1 MDFNKQILDI
11 DPVQETERLMKWL
24 KQSVQQRLRRTGA
37 IVGLSG
43 GVDSSTVL
51 GVCAR
56 AFGPERVIAIL
67 MPDQDSEGQS
77 ADLAHLVA
85 DRFGVQTLH
94 DDITAAVKGFGGYER
109 RDSAIRAVFPE
120 YDPAAGYKAKIVLP
134 NNILE
139 DTSLN
144 VFSVTI
150 VTPDGE
156 EKSKRLNPREYLQI
170 VAASNLKQRSRMAT
184 LYYHAESRNYAV
196 VGTSN
201 KNEHDQG
208 FLVKYGDGG
217 VDVQLIAHLYK
228 TQVYQLAEYLGVPQ
242 PILDRTPTSDTY
254 SAHQTQ
260 EEFFFRLPFAT
271 MDLLWYAQEHNGPA
285 EQVAQVMGLSVE
297 QVERAFADF
306 VRKHR
311 STEYLRLPSL
321 RLDAADTA
329 LAQ

>member
-1 MDFNKQILDI
+1 VEFNKQILDI
-11 DPVQETERLMKWL
+11 DPAEETERLVKWL
-24 KQSVQQRLRRTGA
+24 KQSVQQRFRRTGA

-77 ADLAHLVA
+77 EELALMVA
-85 DRFGVQTLH
+85 ERFGVETIR
-94 DDITAAVKGFGGYER
+94 DEITAAVRGFKGYER
-109 RDSAIRAVFPE
+109 RDAAIRAVFPE
-120 YDPAAGYKAKIVLP
+120 YDPGGSYKAKIVLP

-139 DTSLN
+139 DSSLN
-144 VFSVTI
+144 VFSLTI
-150 VTPDGE
+150 VTPEGE

-228 TQVYQLAEYLGVPQ
+228 TQVYQLAEYLGVPK
-242 PILDRTPTSDTY
+242 PIRDRTPTSDTY

-271 MDLLWYAQEHNGPA
+271 MDLLWYAQENGVPVD
-285 EQVAQVMGLSVE
+285 QVADVMGLTVP
-297 QVERAFADF
+297 QVERVFADF

-321 RLDAADTA
+321 KWGDA
-329 LAQ
+329 

>member
-1 MDFNKQILDI
+1 MEFNKQILDI
-11 DPVQETERLMKWL
+11 DPAEETQRLVKWL
-24 KQSVQQRLRRTGA
+24 KQAVQQRLRRTGA

-77 ADLAHLVA
+77 EELALMVA
-85 DRFGVQTLH
+85 ERFGVETIR
-94 DDITAAVKGFGGYER
+94 DEITAAVRGFKGYER
-109 RDSAIRAVFPE
+109 RDAAIRAVFPE
-120 YDPAAGYKAKIVLP
+120 YDPDGGYKAKIVLP

-139 DTSLN
+139 DSSLN
-144 VFSVTI
+144 VFSLII
-150 VTPDGE
+150 VTPEGE

-228 TQVYQLAEYLGVPQ
+228 TQVYQLAEYLGVPK
-242 PILDRTPTSDTY
+242 PIRDRTPTSDTY

-260 EEFFFRLPFAT
+260 EEFFFRLPFVT
-271 MDLLWYAQEHNGPA
+271 MDLLWYAQENGVPVD
-285 EQVAQVMGLSVE
+285 QVAAVMGLTVP
-297 QVERAFADF
+297 QVERVFADL

-321 RLDAADTA
+321 KWGDA
-329 LAQ
+329 